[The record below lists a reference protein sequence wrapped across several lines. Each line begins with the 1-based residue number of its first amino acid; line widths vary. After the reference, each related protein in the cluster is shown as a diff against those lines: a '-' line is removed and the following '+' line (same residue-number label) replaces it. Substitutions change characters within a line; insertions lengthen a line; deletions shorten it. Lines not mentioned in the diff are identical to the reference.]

1 MHDSAAVSSK
11 KINLISSDGEVFEV
25 NYDVA
30 VMSKTLKDAIETN
43 SAGDTNSI
51 SLSLVKSEML
61 TKVIE
66 YCKKHSST
74 QMQDVDHIDWDAKFV
89 EVDRATLFGLVLCA
103 NYLNIKGLLD
113 LVCGKVADTIKGM
126 SPSEIR
132 RFFDIEEEYNN

>member
-1 MHDSAAVSSK
+1 MHDSTAVSSK
-11 KINLISSDGEVFEV
+11 KINLVSSDGDVFEV

-74 QMQDVDHIDWDAKFV
+74 QMQDVDLIDWDAKFV
-89 EVDRATLFGLVLCA
+89 EVDRATLFGLILCA
-103 NYLNIKGLLD
+103 NYLNIKSLLD
-113 LVCGKVADTIKGM
+113 LVCRKVADTTKGM

-132 RFFDIEEEYNN
+132 RFFNFEEEYNN

>member
-1 MHDSAAVSSK
+1 MHDSTSVSSK
-11 KINLISSDGEVFEV
+11 KINLVSSDGDVFEV

-74 QMQDVDHIDWDAKFV
+74 QMQDVDLIDWDAKFV
-89 EVDRATLFGLVLCA
+89 EVDRATLFGLILCA
-103 NYLNIKGLLD
+103 NYLNIKRLLD
-113 LVCGKVADTIKGM
+113 LVCCKVADTIKGM
-126 SPSEIR
+126 SPSETR
-132 RFFDIEEEYNN
+132 RFFNCEEEYNN